1 MKSPIDLDLKVLA
14 GKVILSFDQ
23 VVYQLR
29 SCYYDLRLSISSHD
43 FSCNDSD
50 NNVDA
55 QYLEG

>member
-14 GKVILSFDQ
+14 GKVIPSFDQ

-29 SCYYDLRLSISSHD
+29 SCYYDLILSISSHD
-43 FSCNDSD
+43 FLCNDSD

-55 QYLEG
+55 QYL